1 MLYNKSALNNDAF
14 VSGDPDKVITVILYG
29 REGEGTMPGWKDNLN
44 DQEVAAVA
52 TYIRQAWSNRA
63 DPVSAAMVTEIRSKG
78 EKTLSI
84 KPTQ

>member
-1 MLYNKSALNNDAF
+1 MLYNKSVLNNDAL
-14 VSGDPDKVITVILYG
+14 VSGDPNKVIAVILYG

-63 DPVSAAMVTEIRSKG
+63 DPVSAAMVAEVKAERQKS
-78 EKTLSI
+78 LSI
-84 KPTQ
+84 KPIQ